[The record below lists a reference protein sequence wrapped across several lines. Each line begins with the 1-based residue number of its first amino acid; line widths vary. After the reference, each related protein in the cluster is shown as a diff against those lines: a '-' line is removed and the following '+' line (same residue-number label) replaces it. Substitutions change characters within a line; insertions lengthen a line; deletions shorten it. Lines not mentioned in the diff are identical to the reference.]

1 MVLVRRRRAIASL
14 ILSTPIDK
22 TNPVLCSVVTS
33 YETKLHIV
41 VHRLLA
47 TFRDEGEQ
55 RFDCYWSILI

>member
-22 TNPVLCSVVTS
+22 TNPVLYCAVTS

-41 VHRLLA
+41 VHLLLA
-47 TFRDEGEQ
+47 TFQDEGE
-55 RFDCYWSILI
+55 RFDCYWSIFI